1 MLDAIRSIT
10 ISEVI
15 LLFILLFVLPLLYLM
30 VKRLRKYEAQFGD
43 ISEKDGKDGQSGPA
57 APAAPAKPGGTG
69 PAEEAVPDNVYPY
82 KTKTFLSPADRAC
95 LLAMQEAMG
104 EEVDVFPK
112 VALWELV
119 DSTEKAPGYLKR
131 LHDKDYDFLVCD
143 RRTGRP
149 LTAVMYTAG
158 KGRPAGKIDEVKKI
172 CKAAS
177 VPVAFIDM
185 AEKYTADSLKKALGL
200 PDLDL

>member
-15 LLFILLFVLPLLYLM
+15 LLFLLIFLLPLLFLM
-30 VKRLRKYEAQFGD
+30 TRRLRAYEALFGALPD
-43 ISEKDGKDGQSGPA
+43 KEGKDKKDAPAPAAA
-57 APAAPAKPGGTG
+57 APAAPAPS
-69 PAEEAVPDNVYPY
+69 EDAVPDNVYPY
-82 KTKTFLSPADRAC
+82 KIKAFLSPADHAC
-95 LLAMQEAMG
+95 LLAMREALG
-104 EEVDVFPK
+104 EDVDVFPK
-112 VALWELV
+112 VAIWELV

-149 LTAVMYTAG
+149 LTAVMYNPG

-172 CKAAS
+172 SKAANAPL
-177 VPVAFIDM
+177 VFIDM
-185 AEKYTADSLKKALGL
+185 AEHYDAASLKAALGL
-200 PDLDL
+200 PDLDI